1 MVKELEQVYEYLKI
15 HYRFGEDTQISEPD
29 QWEDK
34 PYVACDDKVINFED
48 GYYHISDLSD
58 IHKTLR
64 FKTKEEV
71 LKFYEGHCEGYQFYF
86 DNDTN
91 IAHAIGKLTTIID
104 LMGDK
109 QTQDAFTKAISPIQK
124 KYKDKDADEN
134 KE

>member
-1 MVKELEQVYEYLKI
+1 MIKELQEIYEFLKI
-15 HYRFGEDTQISEPD
+15 NYRFGLETCEISEPN

-34 PYVACDDKVINFED
+34 PYVSCDDKVINYID

-71 LKFYEGHCEGYQFYF
+71 LQFYNGHSDGYQLFF
-86 DNDTN
+86 DNPKNT
-91 IAHAIGKLTTIID
+91 AFAIGKLTTIID

-109 QTQDAFTKAISPIQK
+109 ETQDAFNNAISSFQK
-124 KYKDKDADEN
+124 KYKTENADAD
-134 KE
+134 